1 MSTTGS
7 GVTHIMLGVSDVG
20 RSTAFYEQT
29 LGRPVRFKT
38 DAIVFI
44 DAGAIG
50 LGLSSD
56 LAKTRQPLAG
66 AVEVVFSV
74 PDVHRAWRDLT
85 GKGVTFLREPRQVT
99 PTEWAATFLDPDG
112 HFLTVFGPKGTSAI
126 G

>member
-7 GVTHIMLGVSDVG
+7 GVTHVMLGVSDVA

-38 DAIVFI
+38 EAIAFI
-44 DAGAIG
+44 DAGAIS

-56 LAKTRQPLAG
+56 LAKARQPLAG
-66 AVEVVFSV
+66 AVEVVFAV
-74 PDVHRAWRDLT
+74 PDVHRAWRDLA
-85 GKGVTFLREPRQVT
+85 GRGVNFLREPRQVT
-99 PTEWAATFLDPDG
+99 PTEWAATFVDPDG
-112 HFLTVFGPKGTSAI
+112 HFLTVFGPKGESAI